1 MTPNALINRLE
12 RLEFTCSECWDGTYQ
27 IKINR
32 QISGLPE
39 RVARALSD
47 KLTEVCKHIA
57 EECRNEMVK
66 KTVSQLEPSVQ
77 SFLRE
82 LGTAHNDVGN
92 GDNVRAGSVGDNPSD
107 PRD

>member
-1 MTPNALINRLE
+1 MTSNALINRLE
-12 RLEFTCSECWDGTYQ
+12 KLEFTCSECWDGTYQ

-32 QISGLPE
+32 QISGIPE
-39 RVARALSD
+39 RVAKALSE

-57 EECRNEMVK
+57 EECKNEMVK
-66 KTVSQLEPSVQ
+66 KTISQLDPGVQ

-82 LGTAHNDVGN
+82 LGTASVAVGN
-92 GDNVRAGSVGDNPSD
+92 CDTIRACCTGNNPTD